1 MRGVT
6 VPGPI
11 VGANQTISTH
21 TPHAGRDK
29 TAGAGSDNYTI
40 STHTPHAGRDPTL
53 GAINKADPIST
64 HTPHAGRDSQQMEET
79 KDEHY
84 FYSHAPC
91 GA

>member
-40 STHTPHAGRDPTL
+40 STHTPHAGRDSP
-53 GAINKADPIST
+53 
-64 HTPHAGRDSQQMEET
+64 QMEET

-84 FYSHAPC
+84 FYSHTPC